1 MNDATETRIQGT
13 RDGDIC
19 ARMEVGD
26 TVAPE
31 CPQGERLEQEDSN
44 FHFQMCGE
52 DLISADNYGRSQ
64 KQFREGVLRFGGCI
78 EFGCILLI
86 ILGLYN
92 RKHLFRRLDR

>member
-1 MNDATETRIQGT
+1 MQQRHIQGT

-31 CPQGERLEQEDSN
+31 CPQGERLEQGDSN

-64 KQFREGVLRFGGCI
+64 KQFRGGFKI
-78 EFGCILLI
+78 W
-86 ILGLYN
+86 GL
-92 RKHLFRRLDR
+92 H